1 MTKVAKKKNR
11 KLRRQ
16 IRKTIGSLFM
26 ISAIVVAAVPVPDV
40 SANVTDAAK
49 RVEVVNYTDSNMTAW
64 GKITIDGTA
73 YDAPSEWR
81 SKVPLVDKDTYIY
94 TTREG
99 FLQFA
104 YIRPNS
110 TASNRVA
117 VILGADVTNLPG
129 GKLEIPDTIDAYR
142 KYTINTSGTGYVAVS
157 QNNTFLYWRKDIP
170 QKNENGDEL
179 YRVPS
184 VFGENADPITKYG
197 GQSRGHSETRNGKLM
212 FIETHDAA
220 GKELTSPVAHEMI
233 PLVTYQ
239 YRPCYSTTYEEWGH
253 IEDDDLY
260 VWTNNNIAPV
270 SENLLTVASDDGL
283 LGAVATPTATATPS
297 STASPT
303 ATAVPSS
310 TASPTAT
317 AVPVST
323 ASPTATPAS
332 TVSASPEAT
341 ASITPSAI
349 PTATP
354 AAVPTMIPSA
364 TPTATVSA
372 TPEAT
377 VVPEPTG
384 TPEATEEP
392 EITPEPQETE
402 TPEPTEIPVTEPAET
417 PDQVPGTDSVNQESE
432 DDSSE
437 GEESARAASMKTET
451 VSYSLDDSVMSL
463 RQPSKIE
470 PKVLSEVR
478 ANVNPTA
485 SPAEDLTKYYVQ
497 VRNMPDHDEYL
508 RIREVDVRYIGRQRV
523 ERNDDDATKYQKE
536 WVVGPTVTSADPGQG
551 IFAGK
556 NQITD
561 LQIGDKMLGIG
572 DYAFYGCTGI
582 QKIKLGNGLNTIGNG
597 AFANCSNV
605 KECDIP
611 LFSEISTIGKDAFMN
626 CTGLKKLVLPA
637 SITAIGDYCFQGC
650 TGLETIDLCGDGE
663 NVSLR
668 LIGYN
673 AFENCSSLSS
683 ITFPPNFRQEHPLLP
698 NENKKLPISYFNG
711 CTSLQYIKVQN
722 SDVDIVD
729 ALEADGTEDTD
740 HGNYGKAG
748 CTIEKFLKT
757 VPDIFYFEG
766 PEISAMHTTA
776 KEHSAAFRYLNQDK
790 YEKVMQCP
798 ELDQDGKPL
807 HEATYIV
814 NSKSELI
821 DMEIDSACGIIEIP
835 AKIGAYGVETIAS
848 TSFQNNCSLKKITIP
863 ATVKLI
869 QKDAFKGCHN
879 LKDVIFGQPENPELV
894 IESRAF
900 NTQEVAFHI
909 NTPCTPVE
917 ATPILNFVGTI
928 SPTSVPFQYAMD
940 PANNINV
947 GSQTEHT
954 YITYYSGWP
963 TNLAVKYN
971 HNTDKNELI
980 GYPQYDNLKETNY
993 ADGITWESLPYMTDE
1008 YKAAIDDAKAGAPGT
1023 QEGSNILNATT
1034 NINLPGGIESIKSGL
1049 FSQKD
1054 GANVKADRR
1063 IESITMNTVETVEPY
1078 TFEGCTNLKR
1088 VYMSGGNKIDSYA
1101 FKNCDKLETVSVAAS
1116 VAEMGIRPFAGCS
1129 SLMSIEFAAPGE
1141 EGATGNFVCENQVI
1155 YKLTEGK
1162 KTKIV
1167 ECLETRG
1174 LGSASRVGPDEL
1186 AEVTEIAEEAFM
1198 GCGEIGAVDLSASSV
1213 KTIPRQCF
1221 AMTER
1226 LSTVTLP
1233 DTARSI
1239 TKGAFWN
1246 SGVSMVEIPNSVSYI
1261 EPGAFDNVQKATYKI
1276 LASDGAVDREFEEI
1290 VLDSAGNPTVDN
1302 SKPHRTVS
1310 FYTPAGS
1317 AAEIYTENY
1326 DYITFE
1332 EVKPIIKHMVYF
1344 WDNFDPANPV
1354 LLDTQ
1359 EVIDGEDAIPPEVKG
1374 YEGYRFVRWS
1384 NSYTEI
1390 SRQMDLYTVYEPIA
1404 KTYYKVTFLD
1414 HDDKVLDTQEV
1425 LAGTGAKTPPAPTR
1439 EGYHFTGWRP
1449 AYDNITADTVIYAQY
1464 EKMDS
1469 DETKF
1474 TVTFYD
1480 YDENVLSV
1488 QKVKPG
1494 EDAIAPVAPT
1504 REGYTFDGWRPAN
1517 FTKVS
1522 KNLDVYAQYKSGSGN
1537 GNGNGNGNGDGDD
1550 DDRDSKA
1557 SATPTPEIIYR
1568 VPETRKYT
1576 VSVSGGSGSGSYA
1589 AGEIVALNA
1598 YYMGTGQSFERW
1610 TTSTA
1615 GVGFANPE
1623 ASSTTFTMPAANVSI
1638 TATYSP
1644 GGAAATQPAGTGTNT
1659 GGGNTGGGSTTG
1671 NRGGNGTSVEVTR
1684 PGISNTDIAGATV
1697 SGATDNFVV
1706 KVTEDSAATQAVTA
1720 ALQARY
1726 GDLGRIKYLPMDI
1739 SLYDSTGRTKIADT
1753 TGISVNITLPLPDD
1767 LVQYAGNNRA
1777 AAVSNGGLEDLNT
1790 RFTTVD
1796 NVPCINFT
1804 ATHFSP
1810 YVIYVDTANLME
1822 GTIDSTPKTGDPIHP
1837 KWFLAV
1843 GMACISMILFF
1854 KRDKSVMV
1862 KRKAA

>member
-1 MTKVAKKKNR
+1 M
-11 KLRRQ
+11 
-16 IRKTIGSLFM
+16 
-26 ISAIVVAAVPVPDV
+26 P
-40 SANVTDAAK
+40 
-49 RVEVVNYTDSNMTAW
+49 
-64 GKITIDGTA
+64 
-73 YDAPSEWR
+73 
-81 SKVPLVDKDTYIY
+81 
-94 TTREG
+94 
-99 FLQFA
+99 
-104 YIRPNS
+104 
-110 TASNRVA
+110 
-117 VILGADVTNLPG
+117 
-129 GKLEIPDTIDAYR
+129 
-142 KYTINTSGTGYVAVS
+142 
-157 QNNTFLYWRKDIP
+157 
-170 QKNENGDEL
+170 
-179 YRVPS
+179 
-184 VFGENADPITKYG
+184 
-197 GQSRGHSETRNGKLM
+197 
-212 FIETHDAA
+212 
-220 GKELTSPVAHEMI
+220 
-233 PLVTYQ
+233 
-239 YRPCYSTTYEEWGH
+239 
-253 IEDDDLY
+253 
-260 VWTNNNIAPV
+260 
-270 SENLLTVASDDGL
+270 
-283 LGAVATPTATATPS
+283 
-297 STASPT
+297 
-303 ATAVPSS
+303 
-310 TASPTAT
+310 
-317 AVPVST
+317 
-323 ASPTATPAS
+323 
-332 TVSASPEAT
+332 
-341 ASITPSAI
+341 
-349 PTATP
+349 
-354 AAVPTMIPSA
+354 
-364 TPTATVSA
+364 
-372 TPEAT
+372 
-377 VVPEPTG
+377 
-384 TPEATEEP
+384 TEEP
-392 EITPEPQETE
+392 
-402 TPEPTEIPVTEPAET
+402 AEA
-417 PDQVPGTDSVNQESE
+417 PDMF
-432 DDSSE
+432 E
-437 GEESARAASMKTET
+437 GEDSARAAFTKEET
-451 VSYSLDDSVMSL
+451 FSFSVDDSVMAQ

-470 PKVLSEVR
+470 PKVVSSVR
-478 ANVNPTA
+478 TGNSPTA
-485 SPAEDLTKYYVQ
+485 SPADDLTRYYVQ
-497 VRNMPDHDEYL
+497 VRNTGTDHDNYL
-508 RIREVDVRYIGRQRV
+508 RIREALVRYIGRQRV
-523 ERNDDDATKYQKE
+523 EPNPDKTSSQE
-536 WVVGPTVTSADPGQG
+536 WVVTEEVTSANPDEGV
-551 IFAGK
+551 FAEKG
-556 NQITD
+556 QITN
-561 LQIGDKMLGIG
+561 LKIGDTMSGIG
-572 DYAFYGCTGI
+572 DYAFYNCGGI
-582 QKIKLGNGLNTIGNG
+582 QSVTLGNGLDTIGNG
-597 AFANCSNV
+597 AFAYCINM
-605 KECDIP
+605 KE
-611 LFSEISTIGKDAFMN
+611 FSTPVHNALRAIGKDAFVA
-626 CTGLKKLVLPA
+626 CAGLKSIVIPA
-637 SITAIGDYCFQGC
+637 SVTTIGDYCFQDC
-650 TGLETIDLCGDGE
+650 TGLETIELCGGGE
-663 NVSLR
+663 NVSLS

-673 AFENCSSLSS
+673 AFQNCSSLSS
-683 ITFPPNFRQEHPLLP
+683 ITFPETFRQTNPLYP
-698 NENKKLPISYFNG
+698 NENDKLPISYFTG

-722 SDVDIVD
+722 SYLDIVD
-729 ALEADGTEDTD
+729 ALAADGSETEDHD
-740 HGNYGKAG
+740 KYGKTG
-748 CTIEKFLKT
+748 CTIENFLKT
-757 VPDIFYFEG
+757 APDIFYFEG

-776 KEHSAAFRYLNQDK
+776 TEHSAAFRYLNQDK
-790 YEKVMQCP
+790 YEKVMKCP
-798 ELDQDGKPL
+798 ELDEHGNPL
-807 HEATYIV
+807 HEATYVV
-814 NSKSELI
+814 NSKNQLVDMVI
-821 DMEIDSACGIIEIP
+821 DRECGIVEIP
-835 AKIGAYGVETIAS
+835 ARIGAYGVETLSS
-848 TSFQNNCSLKKITIP
+848 TSFQNNCYLKKITIP

-879 LKDVIFGQPENPELV
+879 LKDVIYGQPENAELV
-894 IESRAF
+894 IESGAF
-900 NTQEVAFHI
+900 NTQEVTVHSP
-909 NTPCTPVE
+909 NCGNPSVE

-1088 VYMSGGNKIDSYA
+1088 AYMSGGNKIDSYA

-1116 VAEMGIRPFAGCS
+1116 VEEMGIRPFAGCS

-1239 TKGAFWN
+1239 SKGAFWN

-1261 EPGAFDNVQKATYKI
+1261 EPGAFDNVQKATYQI

-1290 VLDSAGNPTVDN
+1290 ILDSAGNPTVDN

-1414 HDDKVLDTQEV
+1414 HDDTVLDTQEV

-1739 SLYDSTGRTKIADT
+1739 SIYDSTGRTKIADT